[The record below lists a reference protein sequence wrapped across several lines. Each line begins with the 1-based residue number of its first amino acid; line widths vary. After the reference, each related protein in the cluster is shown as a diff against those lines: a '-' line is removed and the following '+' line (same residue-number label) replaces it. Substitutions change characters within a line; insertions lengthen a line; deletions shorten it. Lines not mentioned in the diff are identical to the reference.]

1 VHRLLHGGSGRK
13 PKGAQMRPLPDL
25 SVRELQ
31 RSDLTAYKALRDH
44 ALSHHGDAFTSDA
57 ATESLRT
64 AQSYAARLGSDGD
77 GSFTLGAFRG
87 DRLVGAVTCDR
98 DARVKVLHIGHV
110 TGMMVHGD
118 EQGQGIGRAL
128 IDALIERAAADPELH
143 QLTLN
148 VTAGNAVAERLYERS
163 GFVRYGTLPRAIR
176 VGGVFH
182 DKHHMLL
189 TLK

>member
-1 VHRLLHGGSGRK
+1 MTS
-13 PKGAQMRPLPDL
+13 LPDL

-31 RSDLTAYKALRDH
+31 HDDLAAYKALRDH
-44 ALSHHGDAFTSDA
+44 ALAHHGEAFTPDA
-57 ATESLRT
+57 VAEALRT
-64 AQSYAARLGSDGD
+64 AQSYAARLGGDGD

-87 DRLVGAVTCDR
+87 DRLIGAVTCDR
-98 DARVKVLHIGHV
+98 DARTKVRHIGHV
-110 TGMMVHGD
+110 TGMMVHAD
-118 EQGQGIGRAL
+118 EQGRGIGREL
-128 IDALIERAAADPELH
+128 IDALIDRAAADPELH

-148 VTAGNAVAERLYERS
+148 VTAGNEVAERLYARS

>member
-1 VHRLLHGGSGRK
+1 MT
-13 PKGAQMRPLPDL
+13 ALPDL
-25 SVRELQ
+25 AVRELQ
-31 RSDLTAYKALRDH
+31 HGDLPSYKALRDH
-44 ALSHHGDAFTSDA
+44 ALAHHEDAFTSDA
-57 ATESLRT
+57 VAEALRT
-64 AQSYAARLGSDGD
+64 AQSYAARLGGDSDGA
-77 GSFTLGAFRG
+77 FTLGAFRG

-98 DARVKVLHIGHV
+98 DARSKVRHIGHV
-110 TGMMVHGD
+110 TGMMVHVD
-118 EQGQGIGRAL
+118 EQGRGIGRTL
-128 IDALIERAAADPELH
+128 LDALIERATADPELH

-189 TLK
+189 SLK